1 MTIPK
6 RPPVSCLLIDLDDTL
21 YQCPEMSGLVSAK
34 IRDYM
39 LTKLK
44 IPEDQVQEM
53 CTELYLNF
61 GTTLAGLVV
70 SQTLYFYRTL
80 CFFSFPQTLL

>member
-1 MTIPK
+1 MTVT
-6 RPPVSCLLIDLDDTL
+6 RAPVSCLLIDLDDTL
-21 YQCPEMSGLVSAK
+21 YQCPEMSKLVSEK

-44 IPEDQVQEM
+44 IPVEEVQEK

-70 SQTLYFYRTL
+70 R
-80 CFFSFPQTLL
+80 LL